1 MDYFSKREVIPIP
14 LKSRLTIS
22 NLNFDQRITSPP
34 ESTVFPALYPPKSCL
49 ETPSQYPL
57 PFPPSF
63 LLENPP
69 PPLQKVHLLRRLS
82 LRW

>member
-1 MDYFSKREVIPIP
+1 MDYFSERKVIPIP

-22 NLNFDQRITSPP
+22 NLNFDQRITSPH
-34 ESTVFPALYPPKSCL
+34 ESTVFPVLYPPKSCL
-49 ETPSQYPL
+49 ETPNHYPL

-69 PPLQKVHLLRRLS
+69 PPLQILDILFCTQN
-82 LRW
+82 